1 MPKFAKSLLVLS
13 PFALLAA
20 CGGESETADPMDDVA
35 TTPAATPAETAGA
48 AAATATPV
56 SYDCLPAQDL
66 SVSYDNSV
74 DPPTATLTLD
84 GETYQLTAVEA
95 ASGAKYA
102 TDAGRSSGRTLVWW
116 TQGQDG
122 TLYEGTVGGTEADEE
137 EVASCS
143 QSSATAG

>member
-20 CGGESETADPMDDVA
+20 CGGESETAAPADDM
-35 TTPAATPAETAGA
+35 A
-48 AAATATPV
+48 AAPTPTPTADAAAATPV

-143 QSSATAG
+143 QSSAAAG

>member
-1 MPKFAKSLLVLS
+1 MPKFARSLLVLS

-20 CGGESETADPMDDVA
+20 CGGESETAAPADEVT

-48 AAATATPV
+48 AAATPV
-56 SYDCLPAQDL
+56 TYDCLPAQDL
-66 SVSYDNSV
+66 SVSYNNSV
-74 DPPTATLTLD
+74 DPPTATLTLA
-84 GETYQLTAVEA
+84 GETYQLTGVEA

-122 TLYEGTVGGTEADEE
+122 TLYEGTVGGTADDEE
-137 EVASCS
+137 EIASCS
-143 QSSATAG
+143 QSSAAAV

>member
-20 CGGESETADPMDDVA
+20 CGGESETAAPADDMA
-35 TTPAATPAETAGA
+35 AAPTPAQTADA

-102 TDAGRSSGRTLVWW
+102 TDAGRSAGRTLVWW

-143 QSSATAG
+143 QSSAAAG